1 MRAILSRGLS
11 KRVASR
17 ATFARGFS
25 GSADETYEFE
35 IGRPFKAHRMDLDVS
50 DTKVTATKSE
60 MMEYYRLMVFYRRFE
75 IVADTLY
82 KQRLIRGFCHLYD
95 GQEAVVIGMEAAL
108 KEGDSCITSYR
119 EHCHQLSRGDTA
131 GRVMAELLGRATG
144 SSGGKG
150 GSMHLY
156 RPQNNFYGGNGIV
169 GAQVPL
175 GTGVA
180 FAHKYRNDG
189 GVCVSAYGDGAA
201 NQGQIAEAMNM
212 AGLWNLPAIFLCEN
226 NEFGMGTATN
236 RASAAYEFYKRGDYL
251 PGIWLDGMD
260 VLASKKG
267 FEIAAA
273 HARAGNPIVV
283 EASTYR
289 YHGHSMSDPG
299 TSYRT
304 RDDVTNVR
312 RERDCIDQTK
322 NRIIEAGWATAA
334 DLKKI
339 DKKVRA
345 EVDEAVEFAKNSPL
359 PQLTELESH
368 MYTQPYLPRM
378 VREGL

>member
-1 MRAILSRGLS
+1 MRAFVSRGLA
-11 KRVASR
+11 KRVAPR
-17 ATFARGFS
+17 ATFSRAFS
-25 GSADETYEFE
+25 GADETYEFD
-35 IGRPFKAHRMDLDVS
+35 IARPFKTHNFDLDVS
-50 DTKVTATKSE
+50 DMKVTATKSE
-60 MMEYYRLMVFYRRFE
+60 MLKYYRDMVFYRRFE

-95 GQEAVVIGMEAAL
+95 GQEAVIIGMEEAL

-119 EHCHQLSRGDTA
+119 EHCHQISRGDTA
-131 GRVMAELLGRATG
+131 GRVMAELLGRAGG

-180 FAHKYRNDG
+180 FAHKYNKDN
-189 GVCVSAYGDGAA
+189 GVCVAAYGDGAA
-201 NQGQIAEAMNM
+201 NQGQIFEAMNI
-212 AGLWNLPAIFLCEN
+212 AALWGLPTIFLCEN
-226 NEFGMGTATN
+226 NEFGMGTSIE
-236 RASAAYEFYKRGDYL
+236 RGSAAYEFYKRGDYI

-273 HARAGNPIVV
+273 YARQNKPIVV

-304 RDDVTNVR
+304 RDDVTSVR

-322 NRIIEAGWATAA
+322 NRILEAGWATAQE
-334 DLKKI
+334 LKKI
-339 DKKVRA
+339 DKAVRA
-345 EVDEAVEFAKNSPL
+345 EVDEAVEFAKASPL

-368 MYTQPYLPRM
+368 MYTHPYLPRM